1 MNKTVIVSIIAM
13 LATLPSFSS
22 GIPSNTNSA
31 TCNNATLEKY
41 SGTSNLQA
49 NWQAN
54 TINITWYN
62 GDSQVASNS
71 CTYGGALTIPSAPSK
86 TGYTFK
92 GWRVRQATGGVCGLT
107 KNTLRTLGNIG
118 TATGYVNSHNESG
131 AVSCGSLYNYNCI
144 YSGDEYQGERWDDTD
159 SCQYQA
165 NEISCSNSNVS
176 DLNTEEWKVNLSY
189 GTFKGVASCSTTEP
203 VIANEE
209 GLEEQYAPLIENGSM
224 TYEDFFA
231 IIMSS
236 TANSN
241 IVAGDTSG
249 HWCWCKVVSYV
260 SNGGAQC
267 NLSSLPWFGT
277 LDSYHGCSD
286 NGVGCANLCVMTFLG
301 SSGVRRA
308 LLGISQ

>member
-107 KNTLRTLGNIG
+107 KSILQTLGNTG
-118 TATGYVNSHNESG
+118 TAMGWVNSHNESNEV
-131 AVSCGSLYNYNCI
+131 ACGLLDNFNCVYNAEE
-144 YSGDEYQGERWDDTD
+144 GDHCDYQ
-159 SCQYQA
+159 SH
-165 NEISCSNSNVS
+165 EIPCSNTGVS

-189 GTFKGVASCSTTEP
+189 GTFKGLASCSATEP
-203 VIANEE
+203 VIPNENE
-209 GLEEQYAPLIENGSM
+209 LEEQYMPLLENGSI
-224 TYEDFFA
+224 TAEDFWQ
-231 IIMSS
+231 IMLSY
-236 TANSN
+236 TANNN

-267 NLSSLPWFGT
+267 NLSSLPWFGVM
-277 LDSYHGCSD
+277 DSFHGCSE
-286 NGVGCANLCVMTFLG
+286 NGTGCANLCLFAFMNSSGHRRTFLG
-301 SSGVRRA
+301 
-308 LLGISQ
+308 ITE